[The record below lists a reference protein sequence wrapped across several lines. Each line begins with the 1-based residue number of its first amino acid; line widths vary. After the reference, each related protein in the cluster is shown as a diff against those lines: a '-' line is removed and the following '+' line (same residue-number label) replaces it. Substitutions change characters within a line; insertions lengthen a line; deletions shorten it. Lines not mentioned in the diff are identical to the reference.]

1 MMLLLQEPARGLRID
16 PPHAHPHQAS
26 EDAASVGTVSST
38 DDNDAALLDR
48 DINRFNSQD
57 ENERIRVLATLIRGP
72 SNHGDL
78 DVGQVR

>member
-1 MMLLLQEPARGLRID
+1 M
-16 PPHAHPHQAS
+16 
-26 EDAASVGTVSST
+26 GTVSST
-38 DDNDAALLDR
+38 DDNDAALDP
-48 DINRFNSQD
+48 DINRFNSLD